1 MRYLFLLLVTLLS
14 GCSSFEIK
22 EEKLVQ
28 DVEKVVSDSAVTLT
42 DAKQVVKDFKEL

>member
-14 GCSSFEIK
+14 GCSSFAIK

-28 DVEKVVSDSAVTLT
+28 DVEKVVRDGAVTVT
-42 DAKQVVKDFKEL
+42 DAQQVVKDVEEL